1 MVDGGHGGGHGAK
14 MVHYALL
21 LLPKRFILIIRKMA
35 TINQSSGQGALFEL
49 VARGVK
55 DNYFVKDSKESTFPF
70 DARYDSSISHLA
82 ERRTTVPITQT
93 RFGQTFE
100 VEIDAYGD
108 ILTECAL
115 EIDLPSWFPSLPS
128 ETSTSPL
135 VSPEKVNRLFPIT
148 TNDPANTSY
157 GYVNAIGYFLFE
169 HIQLYQD
176 QILLQE
182 WSGDGLLAK
191 EMTEGSW
198 NSSFLAQKLGGV
210 LHSNGQMTANRAIQI
225 RATPG
230 HLRIVLPLPGMQ
242 SPGDM
247 GLPLCAMP
255 WQHLRIKGTLRKL
268 EDLIVCSDSTVYKP
282 APWNVPTFKVTY
294 DNGSTYTF
302 APLQRTQLS
311 DPVILLSTVQ
321 QYVPPSVQEEIRGK
335 TLEIPFRRI
344 FENKFSFGELD
355 FISLDK
361 GGVSA
366 VTRALDGRHPTERI
380 FWFFRNQ
387 NQLDNNRL
395 DSFYNDYFDS
405 RSPSAA
411 QPYTEPYGEFYY
423 RLKMNIAGK
432 EREDLHEPSVWSQ
445 LNQLA
450 KDEKANGMHIGS
462 MNWSTGEKYG
472 VIYPAPKQPEGV
484 VNLTTADHPTLYI
497 ELANITSNIILGQR
511 KAEMRVFTEGWNV
524 YVVKEGRGRMMF
536 AS

>member
-1 MVDGGHGGGHGAK
+1 
-14 MVHYALL
+14 
-21 LLPKRFILIIRKMA
+21 MA

-70 DARYDSSISHLA
+70 DARYDSSVAHLA

-100 VEIDAYGD
+100 VEIDAFGD

-115 EIDLPSWFPSLPS
+115 EIDLPSWFPSLPA
-128 ETSTSPL
+128 STATGPL
-135 VSPEKVNRLFPIT
+135 ISPERVNRLFPIT
-148 TNDPANTSY
+148 TNDVGATSY
-157 GYVNAIGYFLFE
+157 GYVNAIGYFMFE

-176 QILLQE
+176 QVLLQE

-198 NSSFLAQKLGGV
+198 NSSFLAQKLGGI
-210 LHSNGQMTANRAIQI
+210 LTSNGQLTANRAIQL

-230 HLRIVLPLPGMQ
+230 HLRVVLPLPGTQ
-242 SPGDM
+242 CPGDA
-247 GLPLCAMP
+247 GFPLCAMQ
-255 WQHLRIKGTLRKL
+255 WQHFRIKGTLRKL
-268 EDLIVCSDSTVYKP
+268 EDLVVCSDATAFKP
-282 APWNVPTFKVTY
+282 APWSIPSFTVTY
-294 DNGSTYTF
+294 DDGTTYPF
-302 APLQRTQLS
+302 APLNRTQIA

-321 QYVPPSVQEEIRGK
+321 QYVPQAAQEEIRGK
-335 TLEIPFRRI
+335 TIEIPFRRI

-411 QPYTEPYGEFYY
+411 QPYTTPYGEFYY
-423 RLKMNIAGK
+423 NLKLNIAGK
-432 EREDLHEPSVWSQ
+432 ERENLHEPMLWSQ
-445 LNQLA
+445 MNQLV

-472 VIYPAPKQPEGV
+472 VIYPAPRQPEGV
-484 VNLTTADHPTLYI
+484 VNFTTADHPTLYI
-497 ELANITSNIILGQR
+497 ELANITTNVVLGQR